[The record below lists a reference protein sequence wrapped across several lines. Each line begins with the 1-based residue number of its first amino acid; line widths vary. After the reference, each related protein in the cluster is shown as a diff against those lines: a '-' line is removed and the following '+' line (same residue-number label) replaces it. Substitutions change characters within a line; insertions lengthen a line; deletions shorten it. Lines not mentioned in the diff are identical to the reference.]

1 MNVLIVDDHQ
11 AAADLLAELLQMQDD
26 TVRVAY
32 SVRQGLE
39 LWAAESFNAALI
51 DLTLPDAPGTEL
63 ARRLRAEAA
72 GKPLL
77 LIAMSGL
84 SARDAIGADAPGLF
98 DHYLEKPIDFDAFD
112 RIVADARTRLS
123 AAP

>member
-1 MNVLIVDDHQ
+1 MNVLIIDDHE
-11 AAADLLAELLQMQDD
+11 AAADLLAELLQMQDE

-32 SVRQGLE
+32 SARQALE
-39 LWAAESFNAALI
+39 LWAVESFDVALV
-51 DLTLPDAPGTEL
+51 DLTLPDVPGTEL
-63 ARRLRAEAA
+63 ARQLRAKAS

-77 LIAMSGL
+77 LVAISGL
-84 SARDAIGADAPGLF
+84 PARDAIGADAPGLF

-112 RIVADARTRLS
+112 RIVAEARARLS